1 MQIKVMQVGQLGTNC
16 YLLEDEETRTAA
28 VVDPGGE
35 GARIL
40 AQLKA
45 DGMELKLI
53 LLTHAHFDH
62 TGGVAELCAALPGVP
77 VYLHP
82 ADAALVGGDVFPA
95 VGAETTPYQD
105 GDVVKLGKMDIEVL
119 HTPGHTPGGVTLKV
133 GDVLLTGDTLFQ
145 GSMGRTDF
153 EGGSYAEIMASLGR
167 LGRLSGDY
175 HVLPG
180 HMGAQDQLLP
190 AGGHGGIRRKAA
202 APRRKDTAHEA
213 VFTRTR
219 LQIRRRADAA
229 GSPRERCS
237 CGGPV

>member
-53 LLTHAHFDH
+53 LLTHA
-62 TGGVAELCAALPGVP
+62 APPGVP

-180 HMGAQDQLLP
+180 HMGASTLEQE
-190 AGGHGGIRRKAA
+190 RKTNYYL
-202 APRRKDTAHEA
+202 REA
-213 VFTRTR
+213 ME
-219 LQIRRRADAA
+219 
-229 GSPRERCS
+229 G
-237 CGGPV
+237 

>member
-45 DGMELKLI
+45 DGKELKHI

-145 GSMGRTDF
+145 GSMGRTDLP
-153 EGGSYAEIMASLGR
+153 GGSYSQLMASLKK
-167 LGRLSGDY
+167 LAALPGDY
-175 HVLPG
+175 KVYPG
-180 HMGAQDQLLP
+180 PEGPTTLEQERQTNYYM
-190 AGGHGGIRRKAA
+190 R
-202 APRRKDTAHEA
+202 EA
-213 VFTRTR
+213 ME
-219 LQIRRRADAA
+219 
-229 GSPRERCS
+229 S
-237 CGGPV
+237 

>member
-167 LGRLSGDY
+167 LGRPSGDY

-180 HMGAQDQLLP
+180 HMGASTLEQE
-190 AGGHGGIRRKAA
+190 RKTNYYL
-202 APRRKDTAHEA
+202 REA
-213 VFTRTR
+213 ME
-219 LQIRRRADAA
+219 
-229 GSPRERCS
+229 G
-237 CGGPV
+237 

>member
-62 TGGVAELCAALPGVP
+62 TGGVAELCAALPRVP

-119 HTPGHTPGGVTLKV
+119 HTPGHSPGSVTLKV
-133 GDVLLTGDTLFQ
+133 EDVLFTGDTLFA
-145 GSMGRTDF
+145 GSCGRTDLR
-153 EGGSYAEIMASLGR
+153 GGSYEQIMQSLKR
-167 LGRLSGDY
+167 LGELKGDF
-175 HVLPG
+175 HVCPG
-180 HMGAQDQLLP
+180 H
-190 AGGHGGIRRKAA
+190 
-202 APRRKDTAHEA
+202 EA
-213 VFTRTR
+213 TST
-219 LQIRRRADAA
+219 LE
-229 GSPRERCS
+229 RERQNNPFLREAMGQRS
-237 CGGPV
+237 